1 MIIFRTIL
9 PYRKWL
15 REQRSQGKSIGF
27 VPTMGA
33 LHEGHL
39 SLLRAA
45 GNNGQTTVCS
55 IFVNPTQFNDPND
68 FKLYPITT
76 ESDIQQLVS
85 IGTDVLFLPSVEEM
99 YPEGAIQQT
108 YFELGNLE
116 NIFEGA
122 FRPGHFQGV
131 CQVVSRLLDIVAP
144 HNIYMGQKDYQQ
156 CMVIA
161 RLLELKQS
169 AISLKIMPTLRETS
183 GLAMSS
189 RNMRLSEEERKKAT
203 AIWRTMN
210 EMVGKLSSIPVP
222 DLEKEAEQKL
232 LAAGFDKV
240 DYCTPADATTLGPWQ
255 PGTDAVILCAAF
267 MGKVR
272 LIDNLLVHA

>member
-15 REQRSQGKSIGF
+15 LEQRSRGNSIGF

-45 GNNGQTTVCS
+45 GNNGQTMVCS

-68 FKLYPITT
+68 FKLYPVTT
-76 ESDIQQLVS
+76 DIDIQQLIS
-85 IGTDVLFLPSVEEM
+85 IGTDVLFLPSVHEM
-99 YPEGAIQQT
+99 YPEGAVQQSS
-108 YFELGNLE
+108 FELGNLE
-116 NIFEGA
+116 TVFEGA

-131 CQVVSRLLDIVAP
+131 CQVVSRLLDIVEP
-144 HNIYMGQKDYQQ
+144 DNIYMGQKDYQQ

-161 RLLELKQS
+161 RLLELKHS
-169 AISLKIMPTLRETS
+169 ATVLNIMPTLRENS

-189 RNMRLSEEERKKAT
+189 RNMRLSAEEREKAT

-210 EMVGKLSSIPVP
+210 EMAGTLSTQPIAT
-222 DLEKEAEQKL
+222 LEKNAEQKL

-255 PGTDAVILCAAF
+255 PGTNAVILCAAF

-272 LIDNLLVHA
+272 LIDNLLVNA

>member
-15 REQRSQGKSIGF
+15 REQRGQGKSIGF

-39 SLLRAA
+39 SLLRSA

-68 FKLYPITT
+68 FKLYPVTT
-76 ESDIQQLVS
+76 DSDIQQLIS
-85 IGTDVLFLPSVEEM
+85 IGTDVLFLPSVDEM
-99 YPEGAIQQT
+99 YPEGPVPKAT
-108 YFELGNLE
+108 FELGNLE

-131 CQVVSRLLDIVAP
+131 CQVVSRLLDIVEP
-144 HNIYMGQKDYQQ
+144 DHIYMGQKDYQQ

-169 AISLKIMPTLRETS
+169 ATLLKIMPTLRETS

-189 RNMRLSEEERKKAT
+189 RNMRLSDEEREKAT
-203 AIWRTMN
+203 AIWKTMN
-210 EMVGKLSSIPVP
+210 EMAEALDAHSIPS
-222 DLEKEAEQKL
+222 LEKEAEQKL

-240 DYCTPADATTLGPWQ
+240 DYCTPADAITLGPWE
-255 PGTDAVILCAAF
+255 PGKDAVILCAAF